1 MTDAEIM
8 KEMGGFERSQDCIEY
23 IMQEINKYYPIDKKK
38 EITLGNILWKKDYEE
53 LYRLANAID
62 RFGLDIIMEVIHG

>member
-1 MTDAEIM
+1 MRFDF
-8 KEMGGFERSQDCIEY
+8 KQDCIKY
-23 IMQEINKYYPIDKKK
+23 IMQEINRYYPIDEKKT
-38 EITLGNILWKKDYEE
+38 ITLNNLLWKKDYEE